1 MSQFSSPLHAAP
13 AQERT
18 RSGEEG
24 FYLVEIIIGMVVA
37 VIVIGAALSMT
48 IQLAK
53 QRKIDQET
61 HLALVACRNNIEEIR
76 SIPFADLPALNGAGF
91 DVQSKDGAPGGLN
104 ALPGD
109 PDGLPGQLTVTVDQ
123 TIGSE
128 NIYLVRATV
137 TWTGTLRR
145 QSFNME
151 TLIGPR
157 E

>member
-1 MSQFSSPLHAAP
+1 MSQFSSQRHAH
-13 AQERT
+13 AQERP

-53 QRKIDQET
+53 QRKIDQEN
-61 HLALVACRNNIEEIR
+61 HLALVACRNSIEELR
-76 SIPFADLPALNGAGF
+76 SVPFADLPSINGDGF
-91 DVQSKDGAPGGLN
+91 DVPSKDGGPGGLN

-109 PDGLPGQLTVTVDQ
+109 PDGLPGQFTVTVDR
-123 TIGSE
+123 TLGGE

-137 TWTGTLRR
+137 TWTGVLRR